1 MAMMSAMNEVALPKN
16 AAAAQRMLIAVDA
29 QIADL
34 MSTRKRMQH
43 TLRNWDRTL
52 QRTPSN
58 QQARLLE
65 RLNPPVSR
73 PSARHQSLR
82 RRD

>member
-1 MAMMSAMNEVALPKN
+1 
-16 AAAAQRMLIAVDA
+16 MLIAVDA

-34 MSTRKRMQH
+34 VSTRKRMQV
-43 TLRNWDRTL
+43 TLRDWDRAL

-65 RLNPPVSR
+65 RLNPPASR
-73 PSARHQSLR
+73 PNVRRHELPR